1 MSDQAGTF
9 PWTEEQW
16 TRARKVVQDSARRAR
31 VASSFLP
38 LYGPLPPDQ
47 VTVNSMHL
55 KEVGHNE
62 DLHDPYQA
70 EKRLEV
76 DDSTTIA
83 LTTISADIFL
93 RTYEA
98 ADPEMTAALSLIGR
112 AADVLGRLED
122 SIIFNGQIAK
132 DQGPNDIVVR
142 PPVYRIKGGQE
153 RPGLLTAAGKT
164 FDVNGTSLEDQGARL
179 VDQTVEAISFLEG
192 NGHYGPFAQ
201 VLGNELYQAA
211 NSPSP
216 HSMVLPSDRI
226 RPFLDGPLL
235 RSSTMP
241 ADAGVVV
248 ALAGEPIDLVIAH
261 DLELKLVQ
269 MTLEPRYVLRISER
283 FTLRVK
289 QEGAVVRLHASAAS
303 SSESASSSRRAGKR
317 SSE

>member
-9 PWTEEQW
+9 PWTDEQW

-38 LYGPLPPDQ
+38 LFGPLPPDQ
-47 VTVNSMHL
+47 VTVNSMRMN
-55 KEVGHNE
+55 EVSHPPDQYE
-62 DLHDPYQA
+62 ADQ
-70 EKRLEV
+70 RLEV

-83 LTTISADIFL
+83 LTTISADIYL

-122 SIIFNGQIAK
+122 SIIFNGQEKK
-132 DQGPNDIVVR
+132 DCGPADPPNPVK

-153 RPGLLTAAGKT
+153 RPGLLNAAKT
-164 FDVNGTSLEDQGARL
+164 TLDVDGTSDEERGVHL
-179 VDQTVEAISFLEG
+179 VTKTVEAIQDLET

-201 VLGNELYQAA
+201 VLGTELYLAA
-211 NSPSP
+211 NSPNEN
-216 HSMVLPSDRI
+216 SMVLPSDRI

-241 ADAGVVV
+241 ANSGVVV

-283 FTLRVK
+283 FTLRIK
-289 QEGAVVRLHASAAS
+289 QDRAVVRLLATGPVAPKRQSAK
-303 SSESASSSRRAGKR
+303 RAGK
-317 SSE
+317 